1 MNAVEFL
8 EVVVSSVENVVST
21 AFDGDFLHHFGVVD
35 RCRGDVEEGRDLGL
49 QVVLGMNFDS
59 TLVLAELSPPKHFEA

>member
-49 QVVLGMNFDS
+49 QVV
-59 TLVLAELSPPKHFEA
+59 